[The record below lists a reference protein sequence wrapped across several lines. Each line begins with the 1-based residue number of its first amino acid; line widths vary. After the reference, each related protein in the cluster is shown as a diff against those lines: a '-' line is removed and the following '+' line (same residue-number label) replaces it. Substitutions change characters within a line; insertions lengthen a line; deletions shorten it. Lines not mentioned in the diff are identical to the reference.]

1 MTMRGPGWTVGI
13 DLGGTF
19 IKSALLSPD
28 GEIAARER
36 IPTGGHDGP
45 DAVLARIAECI
56 ARMVAAA
63 PERVIGVGVG
73 VPGMVDMETGVTG
86 DVPNLPGRWRDIPVA
101 ATLSSATGL
110 PVRLIN
116 DASAFVVAEMGL
128 GAAAG
133 VDTGLCVTVGTGIG
147 GGIIAHGRPV
157 FGLGGASGE
166 IGHLIVQPGGVACS
180 CGNRGCVEPLATGPA
195 IAAEAVRRCVQGF
208 STRLPEF
215 VGGDLNRMTPEIVD
229 EAAQAGDEFA
239 IQVLEDAGRW
249 LGWALAGAI
258 AFLAPEV
265 VVIGGGVAR
274 PGGHYWNE
282 AVATAR
288 GNVHTCEIEL
298 VRFEPAAL
306 GYDAGVIG
314 AALWGATGT
323 TASVRSTPEV
333 CRRIL

>member
-1 MTMRGPGWTVGI
+1 MSGSGWTVGV

-19 IKSALLSPD
+19 IKTALLSPD
-28 GEIAARER
+28 GRIVARDR
-36 IPTGGHDGP
+36 MPTGGHEGSDAILGRMADG
-45 DAVLARIAECI
+45 I
-56 ARMVAAA
+56 ARMAAEA
-63 PERVIGVGVG
+63 PENVDGVGVG
-73 VPGMVDMETGVTG
+73 VPGQVDMATGVTG
-86 DVPNLPGRWRDIPVA
+86 DIPNLPGRWSGVPVSTA
-101 ATLSSATGL
+101 LGAATGL

-116 DASAFVVAEMGL
+116 DASAFVVAEQGL

-133 VDTGLCVTVGTGIG
+133 ADTALCVTVGTGIG
-147 GGIIAHGRPV
+147 GGIIAHGKPV

-215 VGGDLNRMTPEIVD
+215 VGGDLNLMTPEIVD
-229 EAAQAGDEFA
+229 QAAQAGDVFA

-249 LGWALAGAI
+249 LGWALAGAV

-265 VVIGGGVAR
+265 VVIGGGVAQ
-274 PGGHYWNE
+274 PGGHYWNA
-282 AVATAR
+282 AVETAKA
-288 GNVHTCEIEL
+288 NVHTCEIEK
-298 VRFEPAAL
+298 VRFVPAAL

-314 AALWGATGT
+314 AALWGRG
-323 TASVRSTPEV
+323 
-333 CRRIL
+333 